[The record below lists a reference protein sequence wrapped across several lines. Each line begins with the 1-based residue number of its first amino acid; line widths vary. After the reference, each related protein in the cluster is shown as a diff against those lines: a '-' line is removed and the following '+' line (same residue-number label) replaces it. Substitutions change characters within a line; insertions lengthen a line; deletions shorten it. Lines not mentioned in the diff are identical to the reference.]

1 MQASSHR
8 VSSNHASSSRARSR
22 PLPPPPSK
30 RRRDTDDSTTSSS
43 PVFKAPRTTERNG
56 EMGRTVN
63 SGIDLTDESHVDLTR
78 EAPVPQI
85 DLTGHSGSA
94 HMSQAL
100 ELQRR
105 AAQQAKDAA
114 MKADERLL
122 KNRKTPTEEKRT
134 TLTAYKCPVCMDTP
148 ENATSTLCG
157 HLFCHKCILE
167 CIKMSQQ
174 VRLDGTKPKPA
185 CPVCRKSLMTRGD
198 KDGKSS
204 LTLLNLKLLCTRKDG
219 TPAVAAE

>member
-1 MQASSHR
+1 
-8 VSSNHASSSRARSR
+8 
-22 PLPPPPSK
+22 
-30 RRRDTDDSTTSSS
+30 
-43 PVFKAPRTTERNG
+43 
-56 EMGRTVN
+56 MGRTVN

-122 KNRKTPTEEKRT
+122 KNRKILTEEKRT

-148 ENATSTLCG
+148 ENATSTLCGRSIIISQRTGSFTYSLLG

-219 TPAVAAE
+219 SPAVAAE